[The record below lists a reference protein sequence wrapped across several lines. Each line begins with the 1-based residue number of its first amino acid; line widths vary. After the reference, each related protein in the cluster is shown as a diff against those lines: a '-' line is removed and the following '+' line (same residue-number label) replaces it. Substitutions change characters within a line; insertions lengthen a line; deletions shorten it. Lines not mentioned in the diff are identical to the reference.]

1 MQERESLI
9 ARIRH
14 LRRIR
19 AASEKTAGDRLPA
32 ASISQIDE
40 ARADAM
46 EERLAHLEQM
56 VEGLQDAV
64 HRASERQDKI
74 ISELQAQLHPSAMH
88 AALSKNARDRGL

>member
-1 MQERESLI
+1 
-9 ARIRH
+9 
-14 LRRIR
+14 
-19 AASEKTAGDRLPA
+19 
-32 ASISQIDE
+32 
-40 ARADAM
+40 M